1 MTAQEEAWKR
11 FVEQYDI
18 NVPDSLVK
26 NEERYIVLALRHNMQ
41 YDALTGGGY
50 HLNMGAELS
59 EQAEDIHARAFFEA
73 KSDLVVKDLIA
84 RHNFSATQEELLAEV
99 EAIAARQNAS
109 MEMIRRFFG
118 EDLAMLERGLQERK
132 AVDWAVRQEKQRT
145 NHNMRKEGAKMTVK
159 TDIEIAQ
166 ACTPKH
172 ITEIAKVA
180 GVDEK
185 YLEQYGNYK
194 AKVDYQLLR
203 DNAEKPDGKLILV
216 TAITPTPAG
225 EGKTTTSVGLTDGLR
240 KIGKNAVVALREPS
254 LGPVFG
260 VKGGAAGGGYAQ
272 VVPMED
278 INLHFTGDFHAIGA
292 ANNLLA
298 AMLDNHIQ
306 QGNALGI
313 DPKQITWKRA
323 VDMNDR
329 QLRHIVDGLGGR
341 MQGVPREDGF
351 DITVAS
357 EVMAVLCL
365 ACDIT
370 DLKARLARIIVG
382 YTYTGKPV
390 TAHDLKAEGAMA
402 ALLKDALKPNLVQ
415 TLEGTPAFIHG
426 GPFANIA
433 HGCNSVTATRMALKL
448 GDYVVTEAGFAADLG
463 AEKFLDIKC
472 RMAGL
477 TPSAVVIVATVRA
490 LKYHGGVAKADL
502 NHENLD
508 ALEKG
513 LPNLLQ
519 HVSNIKDV
527 FGLPCVV
534 AINAF
539 PTDTK
544 AELDLVEAKCKELGV
559 NVALSEVWAKGGE
572 GGTALAEEV
581 VRLCEQPNS
590 FKQSYELDCSIEEKL
605 EAICK
610 KVYHADGVVLTD
622 NAKKQMKQLTDLG
635 FGGLPICMAKTQYS
649 FSDDPA
655 LLGAPKGFTV
665 TVRNLKVSAGAGFIV
680 ALTGDI
686 MTMPGLPKVPA
697 AEKIDVDENGVIS
710 GLF

>member
-1 MTAQEEAWKR
+1 M
-11 FVEQYDI
+11 
-18 NVPDSLVK
+18 
-26 NEERYIVLALRHNMQ
+26 
-41 YDALTGGGY
+41 
-50 HLNMGAELS
+50 
-59 EQAEDIHARAFFEA
+59 
-73 KSDLVVKDLIA
+73 
-84 RHNFSATQEELLAEV
+84 
-99 EAIAARQNAS
+99 
-109 MEMIRRFFG
+109 
-118 EDLAMLERGLQERK
+118 
-132 AVDWAVRQEKQRT
+132 
-145 NHNMRKEGAKMTVK
+145 

-166 ACTPKH
+166 QCRMRP
-172 ITEIAKVA
+172 ITEIAALA
-180 GVDEK
+180 GVEEQ
-185 YLEQYGNYK
+185 YLECYGRYK
-194 AKVDYQLLR
+194 AKVDYRLLR
-203 DNAEKPDGKLILV
+203 DSKRPAGKLILV
-216 TAITPTPAG
+216 TAINPTPAG
-225 EGKTTTSVGLTDGLR
+225 EGKTTTTVGLTDGLR
-240 KIGKNAVVALREPS
+240 RLGKNAIAALREPS

-365 ACDIT
+365 ASDIP
-370 DLKARLARIIVG
+370 DLKARLGRMVVA
-382 YTYTGKPV
+382 YTYDGKPV
-390 TAHDLKAEGAMA
+390 TAHDLKAEGAMT

-415 TLEGTPAFIHG
+415 TLEGTPAFVHG

-433 HGCNSVTATRMALKL
+433 HGCNSVTATRMALRL
-448 GDYVVTEAGFAADLG
+448 GDYAVTEAGFGADLG

-472 RMAGL
+472 RLAGL
-477 TPSAVVIVATVRA
+477 KPSAVVVVATVRA
-490 LKYHGGVAKADL
+490 LKHHGGAAKAEL
-502 NHENLD
+502 NTENLD

-513 LPNLLQ
+513 LPNLLH
-519 HVSNIKDV
+519 HVDTIQNT
-527 FGLPCVV
+527 FHLPCVV
-534 AINAF
+534 AVNAF
-539 PTDTK
+539 PTDTE
-544 AELDLVEAKCKELGV
+544 AELQLVEDKCRELGV
-559 NVALSEVWAKGGE
+559 NAVRSEVWAKGGE
-572 GGTALAEEV
+572 GGMALAEEV
-581 VRLCEQPNS
+581 VRLCEASRPEAFS
-590 FKQSYELDCSIEEKL
+590 FAYPDDAPLTEKL
-605 EAICK
+605 NAIVRR
-610 KVYHADGVVLTD
+610 VYGGAQAVLTP
-622 NAKKQMKQLTDLG
+622 NARKQAQQLAELG
-635 FGGLPICMAKTQYS
+635 FGDLPICMAKTQYS
-649 FSDDPA
+649 LSDDPA
-655 LLGAPKGFTV
+655 LLGAPENFTV

-697 AEKIDVDENGVIS
+697 AEKIDVDENGVIT